1 MTSTGTAKRFWNW
14 TAERYSRQAIAD
26 EASYQQKLELT
37 QKYLSPESRVVEFGC
52 GTGSTAVV
60 HAPKVADYLGIDVAE
75 NMVGIAR
82 AKASDAGLSNLRFQ
96 VGTLE
101 DAGLTDESCDA
112 VVALN
117 ILHLVPDLGR
127 TLETVA
133 QILKPQG
140 WFVSSTICL
149 EDVQGGLRWLGQAT
163 RALPFL
169 PTVQSF
175 SAEALDAKFLR
186 AGFTIEERLDQRAGI
201 VFRVARKS

>member
-1 MTSTGTAKRFWNW
+1 MGTAKRFWNW

-26 EASYQQKLELT
+26 EASYRKKLEIT
-37 QKYLSPESRVVEFGC
+37 QKYLSPDSRVVEFGC

-75 NMVGIAR
+75 RMVDIAR

-101 DAGLTDESCDA
+101 DAGLADESCD
-112 VVALN
+112 VILALN
-117 ILHLVPDLGR
+117 ILHLVPDLDR

-133 QILKPQG
+133 RILQPQG

-149 EDVQGGLRWLGQAT
+149 EDIQGGLRWLGQAT
-163 RALPFL
+163 RVLPFL
-169 PTVQSF
+169 PTVQPF
-175 SAEALDAKFLR
+175 SAEALDAKFAR
-186 AGFTIEERLDQRAGI
+186 AGFIIEERFEPRAGV
-201 VFRVARKS
+201 VFRVAKRS